1 MDTLAPTLEQSR
13 RAVEYLAAQAGAA
26 LILPDDP
33 RRVVIVAAVW
43 AASSLGGSLWTHAD
57 VEERVSMTLP
67 GIGTAGLEL
76 LRAIPTVGPLLAAAV
91 APFASAAVVCL
102 SPAAWNDPRQ
112 VCLTGIHELSHVGGI
127 KRGGISHC
135 LGYLG
140 FAEIRA
146 AGEAPCY
153 GAAMAVDARFFGAS
167 PADAGR
173 RARASMAGYALDD
186 KAREL
191 FDRMIMSV
199 ERSLEAGDDFGGVTF
214 DFVSALHA
222 AGWRAPR

>member
-1 MDTLAPTLEQSR
+1 MDILAPTIEQSR
-13 RAVEYLAAQAGAA
+13 RAVEHLATQAGAT

-43 AASSLGGSLWTHAD
+43 AASSLGGSSWSHAD
-57 VEERVSMTLP
+57 VSERVSVTLP
-67 GIGTAGLEL
+67 GVGTPGLDI
-76 LRAIPTVGPLLAAAV
+76 LRALPTVGPLLAAAV

-127 KRGGISHC
+127 KRGGIPMC

-140 FAEIRA
+140 FPELRA

-153 GAAMAVDARFFGAS
+153 GAGMAVDVRFFGAS
-167 PADAGR
+167 VADAGR

-186 KAREL
+186 KARAL
-191 FDRMIMSV
+191 YDRMIVSA
-199 ERSLEAGDDFGGVTF
+199 ERSLEAGDDFGGVTR
-214 DFVSALHA
+214 DMASALEA
-222 AGWRAPR
+222 AGWRAPA

>member
-1 MDTLAPTLEQSR
+1 MDILAPTLEQSR
-13 RAVEYLAAQAGAA
+13 RAVEHLAAQAGAT

-43 AASSLGGSLWTHAD
+43 AASSLGGSSWSHDD
-57 VEERVSMTLP
+57 VAQRVSMTLP
-67 GIGTAGLEL
+67 GIGTPGLDV

-91 APFASAAVVCL
+91 APFGSAAVVCL

-112 VCLTGIHELSHVGGI
+112 VCLTGIHELSHVGAI
-127 KRGGISHC
+127 KRGGIPHC

-140 FAEIRA
+140 FPELRA

-153 GAAMAVDARFFGAS
+153 GAGMAVDVRFFGAS
-167 PADAGR
+167 VADAGR
-173 RARASMAGYALDD
+173 RARASMAGYALDA
-186 KAREL
+186 KAHAM
-191 FDRMIMSV
+191 FDRMIVSA
-199 ERSLEAGDDFGGVTF
+199 ERSLEAGDDFGGVTL

-222 AGWRAPR
+222 SGWRAPS